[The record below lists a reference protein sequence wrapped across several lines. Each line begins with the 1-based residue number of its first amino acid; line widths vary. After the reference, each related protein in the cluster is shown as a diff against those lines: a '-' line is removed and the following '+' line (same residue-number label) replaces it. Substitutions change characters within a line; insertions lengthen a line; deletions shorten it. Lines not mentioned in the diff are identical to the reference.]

1 MNDYSP
7 RQVVVASV
15 ALSAAATLLI
25 VLFLILLFAVLAS
38 AQEAPAPVFT
48 AEQASAGKTAFE
60 KSCAACHMQNL
71 SGDADAPALV
81 GASFMSTWRT
91 RTTRDLREYMS
102 TSMPPGSS
110 PLGADVY
117 TSITAYVLKS
127 NGATA
132 GPDALQATTAVPIGI
147 ATAKPTP

>member
-1 MNDYSP
+1 M
-7 RQVVVASV
+7 
-15 ALSAAATLLI
+15 I
-25 VLFLILLFAVLAS
+25 VPFLILLFAALAG
-38 AQEAPAPVFT
+38 AQDTPQAPVFT

-81 GASFMSTWRT
+81 GASFMSTWRS
-91 RTTRDLREYMS
+91 RTTRDLREYMA
-102 TSMPPGSS
+102 TSMPPGSP
-110 PLGADVY
+110 PLGAEVY

-132 GPDALQATTAVPIGI
+132 GSDALTVTTAVPIGT
-147 ATAKPTP
+147 ATGKP

>member
-1 MNDYSP
+1 M
-7 RQVVVASV
+7 
-15 ALSAAATLLI
+15 I
-25 VLFLILLFAVLAS
+25 VLFLILLFAALAR
-38 AQEAPAPVFT
+38 AQETPQAPVFT
-48 AEQASAGKTAFE
+48 AEQATAGKAAFE

-81 GASFMSTWRT
+81 GTSFMSTWRT

-110 PLGADVY
+110 PLGAEVY

-132 GPDALQATTAVPIGI
+132 GPEPLTATTAVPIGM
-147 ATAKPTP
+147 ATARPKAEGLRPK

>member
-1 MNDYSP
+1 MNDYP
-7 RQVVVASV
+7 LKHVIVA
-15 ALSAAATLLI
+15 ARAISASATLVI
-25 VLFLILLFAVLAS
+25 FAALAS
-38 AQEAPAPVFT
+38 AQQPPPDPVFT

-60 KSCAACHMQNL
+60 KSCAACHMHNL

-81 GASFMSTWRT
+81 GASFMSTWRS

-110 PLGADVY
+110 PLGAEVY

-132 GPDALQATTAVPIGI
+132 GPDALQPTTAVPIGT
-147 ATAKPTP
+147 ATGKS